1 MKGITMK
8 FHVVFAA
15 AVAAASLNALAQ
27 AWPSKP
33 VKVIVPYPPGGA
45 VDVATRK
52 VAQKLADQLGQPF
65 VVENKPGASSTIGA
79 QLVAKSPPDGYTLV
93 ANDMSYSLLPYVFK
107 TLPFDHEKDLVPVS
121 TTMFAPYAIAV
132 KADSPY
138 KSLQDLIKAAKA
150 SPGKLTFGSGGP
162 GSAPHFATESLALA
176 AGMDLTH
183 IPYKGAGEAMTGLI
197 GGQIDVL
204 MSSVPSLMS
213 QAKGGKAR
221 ILAVS
226 GDKRLPALP
235 DVPTFAEAGL
245 KDWGI
250 LNFNG
255 LWAPKGTPPEILAK
269 LQSEIAKAVAAPDV
283 KTFFEGQGGLPG
295 GTKSEE
301 FGKLV
306 QATTKSWAPVAAKAK
321 IEKQ

>member
-1 MKGITMK
+1 MKSIKALGIA
-8 FHVVFAA
+8 FA
-15 AVAAASLNALAQ
+15 AVATAVSFNASAQ

-33 VKVIVPYPPGGA
+33 VKIIVPWAAGGA
-45 VDVATRK
+45 VDLATRK
-52 VAQKLADQLGQPF
+52 VAQKVADQTGQPF
-65 VVENKPGASSTIGA
+65 VIENKPGASSTIGA
-79 QLVAKSPPDGYTLV
+79 TLVVKSPADGYTFV

-132 KADSPY
+132 KADGPY
-138 KSLQDLIKAAKA
+138 KSLQDVFKAAKA

-162 GSAPHFATESLALA
+162 GSAPHFATESLSLA

-183 IPYKGAGEAMTGLI
+183 VPYKGAAEAMTGLI
-197 GGQIDVL
+197 SGQIDVL
-204 MSSVPSLMS
+204 MSSVPSLIS

-226 GDKRLPALP
+226 GGKRLPALP

-255 LWAPKGTPPEILAK
+255 IWAPKGTPPEILAK
-269 LQSEIAKAVAAPDV
+269 FQAEIAKATASPDV
-283 KTFFEGQGGLPG
+283 VAFFEGQGALPG

-301 FGKLV
+301 FGRLV
-306 QATTKSWAPVAAKAK
+306 QTTTKGWAPVATKAR

>member
-1 MKGITMK
+1 MKTRLTL
-8 FHVVFAA
+8 A
-15 AVAAASLNALAQ
+15 AVLAAVSLNALAQ
-27 AWPSKP
+27 PWPSKP
-33 VKVIVPYPPGGA
+33 VKIIVPYPPGGA

-52 VAQKLADQLGQPF
+52 VAQKLAEDLGQPF

-93 ANDMSYSLLPYVFK
+93 ANDMSYSMLPYVFK
-107 TLPFDHEKDLVPVS
+107 ALPFDHERDLVPVS

-132 KADSPY
+132 KADAPY
-138 KSLQDLIKAAKA
+138 KTLQDFIKAAKA
-150 SPGKLTFGSGGP
+150 APGKLTYGSGGP
-162 GSAPHFATESLALA
+162 GSAPHFATESLSLA
-176 AGMDLTH
+176 TGMDLTH
-183 IPYKGAGEAMTGLI
+183 VPYKGAGDAMTGLI
-197 GGQIDVL
+197 GGQIDML
-204 MSSVPSLMS
+204 MSSVPSLIS

-235 DVPTFAEAGL
+235 DVPTFAEAGV

-255 LWAPKGTPPEILAK
+255 LWAPKGTPPEVIAK
-269 LQSEIAKAVAAPDV
+269 LQAEIAKAANAPDV
-283 KTFFEGQGGLPG
+283 KAFFEGQGALPG
-295 GTKSEE
+295 GTRSAE
-301 FGKLV
+301 FAQLV
-306 QATTKSWAPVAAKAK
+306 QATTRSWAPVAKKAN

>member
-1 MKGITMK
+1 MKSIK
-8 FHVVFAA
+8 SIRLAFAA
-15 AVAAASLNALAQ
+15 IAALASLSAGAQ

-52 VAQKLADQLGQPF
+52 VSQELAKQLGQPF

-93 ANDMSYSLLPYVFK
+93 ANDMSYSLLPHVFK
-107 TLPFDHEKDLVPVS
+107 ALPFDHEKDLVPVS

-132 KADSPY
+132 RTESPY
-138 KSLQDLIKAAKA
+138 KNLQDLLKAAKA
-150 SPGKLTFGSGGP
+150 APGKLTFGSGGP
-162 GSAPHFATESLALA
+162 GSAPHFATESLSMA
-176 AGMDLTH
+176 AGVEMTH

-204 MSSVPSLMS
+204 MSSVPSLIS

-226 GDKRLPALP
+226 GDKRLAALP

-255 LWAPKGTPPEILAK
+255 LWAPKGTPPEVIAK
-269 LQSEIAKAVAAPDV
+269 LQSEIAKAVATQEV
-283 KTFFEGQGGLPG
+283 KAFFEGQGALPG
-295 GTKSEE
+295 GTKSDE

-306 QATTKSWAPVAAKAK
+306 QSTTKNWGPVATKAK

>member
-1 MKGITMK
+1 MKRSLNVLAGL
-8 FHVVFAA
+8 VL
-15 AVAAASLNALAQ
+15 AASFHATAQ
-27 AWPSKP
+27 PYPGKP
-33 VKVIVPYPPGGA
+33 VKIIVPYPPGGA

-52 VAQKLADQLGQPF
+52 VAQKLAEQLGQPF

-79 QLVAKSPPDGYTLV
+79 QMVAKSAPDGYTLV
-93 ANDMSYSLLPYVFK
+93 ANDMTYSMLPYVFRS
-107 TLPFDHEKDLVPVS
+107 LPFDPEKDLVPVS

-132 KADSPY
+132 RADSQY
-138 KSLQDLIKAAKA
+138 KTLADLVKAARA
-150 SPGKLTFGSGGP
+150 NPGKLTYGSGGP
-162 GSAPHFATESLALA
+162 GSAPHFATESLSIA
-176 AGMDLTH
+176 AKMDLTH

-204 MSSVPSLMS
+204 MSSVPSLIS

-235 DVPTFAEAGL
+235 GVPTFAEAGL
-245 KDWGI
+245 KEWGI

-255 LWAPKGTPPEILAK
+255 LWAPKGTPPEIVAR
-269 LQSEIAKAVAAPDV
+269 LQSEIAKAVATSEV
-283 KTFFEGQGGLPG
+283 KAFFEGQGGLPG
-295 GTKSEE
+295 GTGSED
-301 FGKLV
+301 FGRLV
-306 QATTKSWAPVAAKAK
+306 QTTTKSWGPVATKAN